1 METRPTCVGAERG
14 RKRLEASPDPDA
26 LGTVRITQ
34 RCIQQGEAVRN
45 DQCRTCPLGDAGL
58 RSARPPRGRWHRAA
72 WGEIPPLFGG
82 LGRDKKERGARGR
95 CLNCPTRRSAA
106 GRPPAQVTQTGLP
119 RPDEG
124 AASKTPRSGA
134 RPWSRPQTWHKAT
147 LKPSGA
153 AQQFHP
159 SWVTGTGIWT
169 VAKCR
174 VDPGSGWREGRSW
187 PWRTGRPPFQ
197 GKSHAPWPLSG
208 LKGSLH
214 VNALALFEVQRILL
228 LFDRAQR
235 GQTAFR
241 FRGAPPGH

>member
-1 METRPTCVGAERG
+1 MPAQI
-14 RKRLEASPDPDA
+14 PM
-26 LGTVRITQ
+26 
-34 RCIQQGEAVRN
+34 
-45 DQCRTCPLGDAGL
+45 PLA
-58 RSARPPRGRWHRAA
+58 RSESRSVAFSSAR
-72 WGEIPPLFGG
+72 LFGTTSAAPAPWAMRG
-82 LGRDKKERGARGR
+82 CDQRAHRGGDGTEQPGVKYRPSSGDPGATKQRGARGR

-208 LKGSLH
+208 LKGSFQ
-214 VNALALFEVQRILL
+214 VNALALV
-228 LFDRAQR
+228 R
-235 GQTAFR
+235 GSENSFAV
-241 FRGAPPGH
+241 